1 MLLKSA
7 CNFILSTKQ
16 TLDVIMQFTSPTSI
30 LLPLCNLLDAWGYE
44 DDQGKVHF
52 PHL

>member
-16 TLDVIMQFTSPTSI
+16 ALDVMMQFTSPTSI
-30 LLPLCNLLDAWGYE
+30 LLPLCNLLDAWSYDE
-44 DDQGKVHF
+44 DQGMVQVFHV
-52 PHL
+52 